1 LVVAG
6 EPTGKTREDRVRV
19 VHHGRYA
26 IFMVAEIASAEGILR
41 ENRAGGRQ
49 TVTKTGP
56 GGKGRLEMASQWE
69 LTTE

>member
-1 LVVAG
+1 
-6 EPTGKTREDRVRV
+6 